1 MTKTIDH
8 HQVRLHGRAALSNPA
23 VRFDS
28 VRSEHVDD
36 GWDRVE
42 ELPVLRTTVS
52 I

>member
-1 MTKTIDH
+1 MTKIIDH
-8 HQVRLHGRAALSNPA
+8 KQVQLHGRAALSNPA